1 MNKLLSVLV
10 ASLLL
15 VGPAGAAEWQAVG
28 PRAMGMGG
36 AGVAEVSGPLA
47 SYWNPAALARA
58 TENSYGLAV
67 PLGVHVALTGT
78 VIEGAK
84 NLKDLKDNT
93 STATDAKVQDAL
105 NKLNDPTNGLRVN
118 ANVGGNFK
126 VGKLAF
132 FLHGFSDIGATPVV
146 DTVHNTAANIAANL
160 NTSKLV
166 VKGANV
172 MEFGA
177 GYGHE
182 LPFAPGVS
190 LGGNLKIMKAQVG
203 YADYVILQNGTQ
215 QDDITKKLKEGA
227 ATSGSLGV
235 DLGALWD
242 VDHTFDGA
250 RFHPRVGL
258 TARNINNPKFKL
270 PASAIA
276 AGYVG
281 KYSVNPQVRLGG
293 SISPFNWWHI
303 ASDIDLTN
311 NLTTIGD
318 ISSRQFGL
326 GTEVDVFNRSWINIP
341 LRFGIA
347 RNLAD
352 TNAGTMLTGG
362 AGLNFLHVILDA
374 SLQVSPQTISTQS
387 QGKTTKVPR
396 EVAVGLQL
404 SILFGGSEDKPSRAG
419 DVQPVP
425 VSKAMAPAE
434 PASKELPPAQ
444 ADQVRQNAEKAQ
456 QDLNKQAAPPA
467 PAAH

>member
-1 MNKLLSVLV
+1 MNKLFSVLV
-10 ASLLL
+10 ASSIFLA
-15 VGPAGAAEWQAVG
+15 GPAGAAEWQAVG

-67 PLGVHVALTGT
+67 PFGVHVALTGT

-84 NLKDLKDNT
+84 NLKDLKDNNANPT
-93 STATDAKVQDAL
+93 QAQVTDAL
-105 NKLNDPTNGLRVN
+105 NKLNDPNNGLRVN
-118 ANVGGNFK
+118 ANAGGNFK

-132 FLHGFSDIGATPVV
+132 FLHAFSDIGATPVV
-146 DTVHNTAANIAANL
+146 DVVNTAPSDITGNK

-166 VKGANV
+166 IKGANV
-172 MEFGA
+172 GELGV

-182 LPFAPGVS
+182 LPFIPGLSV
-190 LGGNLKIMKAQVG
+190 GGNFKIMNAQVG
-203 YADYVILQNGTQ
+203 YADYLILQNSNDQ
-215 QDDITKKLKEGA
+215 NNISSKLKDSAEK
-227 ATSGSLGV
+227 SSNFGV

-242 VDHTFDGA
+242 VDHTFNGA
-250 RFHPRVGL
+250 MWHPRVGL

-270 PASAIA
+270 PSSAIA

-293 SISPFNWWHI
+293 SISPTNWWHI
-303 ASDIDLTN
+303 ASDVDLTN

-347 RNLAD
+347 RNLANA
-352 TNAGTMLTGG
+352 NAGTMLTGG

-374 SLQVSPQTISTQS
+374 SAQISPQTISTQS
-387 QGKTTKVPR
+387 QGKTTKIPR
-396 EVAVGLQL
+396 EAAVGLQL

-425 VSKAMAPAE
+425 TEKAMAP
-434 PASKELPPAQ
+434 PAPSKDLPPAQ
-444 ADQVRQNAEKAQ
+444 ADQIKQNADKAQ
-456 QDLNKQAAPPA
+456 QDLNKEAAKPA
-467 PAAH
+467 GH